1 MTVEERVKN
10 VTAKILKIDESK
22 IRPESQFVKDLG
34 AQSIQSIEL
43 VAAYEEEFGVE
54 MDSDE
59 ALNVKTVGA
68 AIDYISKLLKK

>member
-1 MTVEERVKN
+1 MTVEERVKK

-22 IRPESQFVKDLG
+22 IKPESRFVKDLG

-59 ALNVKTVGA
+59 ALQVKTVGDA
-68 AIDYISKLLKK
+68 VKFIANLLK

>member
-1 MTVEERVKN
+1 MNVEERVKK
-10 VTAKILKIDESK
+10 VTAKMLKIDESK
-22 IRPESQFVKDLG
+22 IRRESLFVKDLG

>member
-1 MTVEERVKN
+1 MSVEERVKK
-10 VTAKILKIDESK
+10 VTAKILKVDESK
-22 IRPESQFVKDLG
+22 IKLESQFVKDLG

-68 AIDYISKLLKK
+68 AVNYISKLVKE

>member
-1 MTVEERVKN
+1 MDVEERVKK

-22 IRPESQFVKDLG
+22 IQRESHFVKDLG

-59 ALNVKTVGA
+59 ALQIKTVCA
-68 AIDYISKLLKK
+68 AVEYISNLLKK

>member
-68 AIDYISKLLKK
+68 AVDFISKLLKK